1 MRKRERERER
11 ERSGKFIVRV
21 LSCTTCHAPYH
32 LRACTLGPPPY
43 VVASDPIGTGT
54 GCSSCCAGV
63 DTGAAFMPS
72 ADGFTSAAGVGAVVL
87 AASGVGAVVLA
98 ASGVGVASFLK
109 SEFDLSLMFAPTLVK
124 KDAVASFA
132 LFALSTTI
140 HIPHTHTHLI
150 SIALAHD
157 SESECTHRTRS
168 IDTPKRRRGP
178 ASPQSCTYT
187 HTMSTHRLHGTD
199 TRT

>member
-1 MRKRERERER
+1 M
-11 ERSGKFIVRV
+11 RV
-21 LSCTTCHAPYH
+21 LTCTTCHAPYH

-140 HIPHTHTHLI
+140 HIPHTHTHTHT
-150 SIALAHD
+150 SNQH
-157 SESECTHRTRS
+157 CTRTRLRIGMHAS
-168 IDTPKRRRGP
+168 HTKHRYTETPSWTSITTVMHIHTHDVHTSSSRYRHTYIDT
-178 ASPQSCTYT
+178 QFE
-187 HTMSTHRLHGTD
+187 
-199 TRT
+199 